1 MSKLKSICIIDDDR
15 VYQLVMAKSIQRID
29 KSVQVKSFLSSHE
42 ALDDFSQALKAGEP
56 LPEVVL
62 LDINMPDLNGWQFL
76 EALLALGP
84 QPAPGVYIVSSSIAP
99 ADRERAN
106 SYGMVRQFLVKP
118 IGKDTLAHIVAGA
131 A

>member
-1 MSKLKSICIIDDDR
+1 
-15 VYQLVMAKSIQRID
+15 
-29 KSVQVKSFLSSHE
+29 LSSHE
-42 ALDDFSQALKAGEP
+42 ALADFSQALNTGQP
-56 LPEVVL
+56 LPEVIL

-99 ADRERAN
+99 ADRERAI
-106 SYGMVRQFLVKP
+106 SYGIVRQFLVKP
-118 IGKDTLAHIVAGA
+118 IGKDTLHQIVTGA